1 MKGFIFLGLCVSPLC
16 IAQKT
21 DSLKVKEIEILNF
34 TKKLPVTKEII
45 YVEKDLARKNLGQ
58 DLPILLKN
66 QTSILSSSDT
76 GNGIGYTDFRIRGVA
91 ATSINIMLNGVPY
104 NDSESQGTFFVNVSD
119 LASSASQI
127 IIQRG
132 IGTSSNGVAAFG
144 ASVNILTK
152 EPNNKP
158 YFLTDLSYGS
168 FNTEKRAFE
177 AGTGSFL
184 NNKLSL
190 MARYTLTKSDG
201 YIDRA
206 FSNLKS
212 YHITALFK
220 TEKTQ
225 LRFIAF
231 GGKEKTYQAWNGID
245 ANTYKT
251 NRKYNSSG
259 EIYTSSGIKYY
270 DNETDNYRQNHYHFI
285 LHQKLNNFW
294 DLEATLHY
302 TKGKGYYENY
312 KQDQK
317 LSKYNLNISNI
328 TKTDL
333 IRKKWLDND
342 FYGLVYQFFGK
353 YDRLKI
359 NIGGAGNQYIG
370 YHFGN
375 INSALELPQ
384 IPFNH
389 EYYRNKSKKNDISAF
404 GKLIYTSYPFEFFGD
419 IQFRHI
425 QYNAEVILAHDSEGK
440 NFNRVFN
447 FINPKTGINFL
458 INQGKIYFSY
468 AMAHREPNRSDIIS
482 KNDISHET
490 LHDFELGFEKNWDK
504 LKISAN
510 AYYMH
515 YLNQLVFSGKINNV
529 GAFIRENSGKSY
541 RRGIELGLNITP
553 TKDFNI
559 FANANL
565 SQNKNLNFHTKKNN
579 ILENLGNTQIAL
591 SPNFIGNIG
600 VNYQLSSF
608 NIHLQNQYVGKQFLD
623 NNENNLLSIPD
634 YNVLDFGA
642 SYLLDLKHYKL
653 HLHFNLNN
661 ILNRMY
667 MNKGFIYDQTPYYY
681 PQAGR
686 NFMFGMRLII
696 K

>member
-225 LRFIAF
+225 L
-231 GGKEKTYQAWNGID
+231 
-245 ANTYKT
+245 
-251 NRKYNSSG
+251 
-259 EIYTSSGIKYY
+259 
-270 DNETDNYRQNHYHFI
+270 
-285 LHQKLNNFW
+285 
-294 DLEATLHY
+294 
-302 TKGKGYYENY
+302 
-312 KQDQK
+312 
-317 LSKYNLNISNI
+317 
-328 TKTDL
+328 
-333 IRKKWLDND
+333 
-342 FYGLVYQFFGK
+342 
-353 YDRLKI
+353 
-359 NIGGAGNQYIG
+359 
-370 YHFGN
+370 
-375 INSALELPQ
+375 
-384 IPFNH
+384 
-389 EYYRNKSKKNDISAF
+389 
-404 GKLIYTSYPFEFFGD
+404 KLIKP
-419 IQFRHI
+419 
-425 QYNAEVILAHDSEGK
+425 
-440 NFNRVFN
+440 
-447 FINPKTGINFL
+447 
-458 INQGKIYFSY
+458 
-468 AMAHREPNRSDIIS
+468 
-482 KNDISHET
+482 
-490 LHDFELGFEKNWDK
+490 
-504 LKISAN
+504 
-510 AYYMH
+510 
-515 YLNQLVFSGKINNV
+515 
-529 GAFIRENSGKSY
+529 
-541 RRGIELGLNITP
+541 
-553 TKDFNI
+553 
-559 FANANL
+559 
-565 SQNKNLNFHTKKNN
+565 
-579 ILENLGNTQIAL
+579 
-591 SPNFIGNIG
+591 
-600 VNYQLSSF
+600 
-608 NIHLQNQYVGKQFLD
+608 
-623 NNENNLLSIPD
+623 
-634 YNVLDFGA
+634 
-642 SYLLDLKHYKL
+642 
-653 HLHFNLNN
+653 
-661 ILNRMY
+661 
-667 MNKGFIYDQTPYYY
+667 
-681 PQAGR
+681 
-686 NFMFGMRLII
+686 GMV
-696 K
+696 